1 MRAEGPRPG
10 APLFTIGTHS
20 VHSQAVTV
28 KLSDVYNGL
37 DVEDVKRMLQDKEGI
52 PPTSSSSF
60 SKVGSWRTA
69 CPLAHYGISPGTL
82 LHVVLRLAGGKPVIC
97 LWAAQPT
104 DVTVRLRLSRHWALS
119 SLVPRPDEY
128 YSGGGGGSGGAE
140 GVAGTADTSGGKA
153 GDGGGWTAG
162 GREAAWRVRALPDGT
177 LVHPGSGGREYA
189 YLFWEALTEA
199 SAVAEEEPAVA
210 GGGGG
215 GGGCSTVAGGSCRDA
230 MSPFPSLG
238 PTPADLPLP
247 DFHPA
252 RSFCVAGADVERWL
266 YDALAAFGLPVRE
279 RTDFLTYLLAA
290 AHGGRGVAADQV
302 CWPV

>member
-1 MRAEGPRPG
+1 MEGRR
-10 APLFTIGTHS
+10 
-20 VHSQAVTV
+20 
-28 KLSDVYNGL
+28 D
-37 DVEDVKRMLQDKEGI
+37 
-52 PPTSSSSF
+52 
-60 SKVGSWRTA
+60 
-69 CPLAHYGISPGTL
+69 
-82 LHVVLRLAGGKPVIC
+82 RL
-97 LWAAQPT
+97 
-104 DVTVRLRLSRHWALS
+104 
-119 SLVPRPDEY
+119 
-128 YSGGGGGSGGAE
+128 
-140 GVAGTADTSGGKA
+140 AGTADTSGAKA

-189 YLFWEALTEA
+189 YLFWEALTEG

-215 GGGCSTVAGGSCRDA
+215 GGGCSTGAGGSCRDA
-230 MSPFPSLG
+230 MVWEEQPEQAQAGGGGGRQLQLQLQRQAGPPATAAAASSVAATATATATAVPAQSPFPSLG

-290 AHGGRGVAADQV
+290 AHGGRRVAADQV